1 MAEKIFIS
9 RFAVP
14 EIGVDIV
21 VDWFSIV
28 GIQRQH
34 LHVDIHLNTGVSLM
48 VKAPS
53 SEINQA
59 NFESLYEH
67 WGRAITS

>member
-9 RFAVP
+9 RFTVP
-14 EIGVDIV
+14 EIGTDLALDWYSV
-21 VDWFSIV
+21 V
-28 GIQRQH
+28 GMQRQKF
-34 LHVDIHLNTGVSLM
+34 HVDIHLNTGVVL
-48 VKAPS
+48 VVTAPS
-53 SEINQA
+53 AEINQA